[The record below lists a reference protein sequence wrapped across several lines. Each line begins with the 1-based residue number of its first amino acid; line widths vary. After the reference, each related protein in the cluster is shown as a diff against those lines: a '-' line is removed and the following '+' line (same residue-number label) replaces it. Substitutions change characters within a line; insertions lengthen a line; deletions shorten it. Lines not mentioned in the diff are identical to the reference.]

1 MLLDVKNILGLPV
14 EGDAV
19 VEQSDVAS
27 LKVHFQNFWGVG
39 ADKIA
44 AKPTS
49 IWDNGTMSCQAICDR
64 CLAQKGD
71 TDIQVQGFLLLVL
84 GSTIFVDKS
93 GSRFPPSCILEVKKK
108 DVQLSHYS
116 WSSATLTYLYRQLG
130 VTSWIGCRQIAGC
143 LTLLQSWIYE
153 EQIAIQQDKGG
164 FIILEGS
171 DRTTT
176 IITSDV
182 HSPALNS
189 ITFALYIDNFVARGV
204 TFKDIKIHYGMI
216 MVVII
221 SSLATLKE
229 PLILYGVMVNLYMRL
244 AVYTYYT
251 MSLESFWKRAGKSQK
266 SSTCSSPSSRDPPIE
281 EHVSPNDDEV
291 PIAATIPPPENTG
304 PSVPNTTVDSDDTRI
319 YDVDLL
325 PHDPGKRIPI
335 MEYPPNDRDAVRRGY
350 ITKKRC
356 DPRTHNFPQRKVGGG
371 FRGWNKTGRFDVH
384 VGGIGSFHNQANE
397 KYSMFINP
405 KTSVA
410 ESLCTYSKEAKLQY
424 KSRLTYSLKCI
435 RFLLNQGLA
444 CRGHNE
450 SDESWNRGNFL
461 ALLTWFSENN
471 SEVAKVVLG
480 NALGNN
486 RMTSPSIQKELIN
499 CCAKETTRLLIDDI
513 GDDYFGIMAGESS
526 DVSQKEQMALCLRY
540 VNNKGKINERF
551 LGIVHVK
558 DTTALSLKSAIE
570 SLLMEYSLSLS
581 RVRGQGYDGASN
593 MRGEINGLKTLIM
606 NETKQAYYI
615 HCFAHQLQ
623 LTLVA
628 VAKDNDD
635 CIWLFDQLA
644 ILLNI
649 IGVSCKRS
657 EMIREIQSQH
667 ILQALELGEI
677 ESGQGL
683 NQEHGLGRPGDTRW
697 GSHYKTVSNVT
708 AFYATIVKVLEKIG
722 SNKIYKD
729 DRVKA
734 ITVMSTF
741 ESFEFVFMIHLMS
754 EIFGITDKLCQA
766 LQKGDQDIVNAMTY
780 VKLTKEGLQQ
790 MRVHGWEDFLHLV
803 VCFCVKHDVEVPTM
817 DDMYVPHGRSRRFFA
832 KVSNLHRFR
841 VEMFISVIDL
851 QLQELNSRFDE

>member
-1 MLLDVKNILGLPV
+1 
-14 EGDAV
+14 
-19 VEQSDVAS
+19 
-27 LKVHFQNFWGVG
+27 
-39 ADKIA
+39 
-44 AKPTS
+44 
-49 IWDNGTMSCQAICDR
+49 
-64 CLAQKGD
+64 
-71 TDIQVQGFLLLVL
+71 
-84 GSTIFVDKS
+84 
-93 GSRFPPSCILEVKKK
+93 
-108 DVQLSHYS
+108 
-116 WSSATLTYLYRQLG
+116 
-130 VTSWIGCRQIAGC
+130 
-143 LTLLQSWIYE
+143 
-153 EQIAIQQDKGG
+153 
-164 FIILEGS
+164 
-171 DRTTT
+171 
-176 IITSDV
+176 
-182 HSPALNS
+182 
-189 ITFALYIDNFVARGV
+189 
-204 TFKDIKIHYGMI
+204 
-216 MVVII
+216 
-221 SSLATLKE
+221 
-229 PLILYGVMVNLYMRL
+229 
-244 AVYTYYT
+244 

-291 PIAATIPPPENTG
+291 PIAATIPPPENT
-304 PSVPNTTVDSDDTRI
+304 NTTVDSDDTRI

-325 PHDPGKRIPI
+325 PHDPGKRIPV

-356 DPRTHNFPQRKVGGG
+356 DPRTHNFPQRKVGGMRRFNVTWFDKYEWLEYSVEKDAAFCFVCYLFTDKVDYSLVVNDSFIKGG

-450 SDESWNRGNFL
+450 SEESWNRGNFL

-480 NALGNN
+480 NAPGNN
-486 RMTSPSIQKELIN
+486 RMTSPLIQKELIN

-513 GDDYFGIMAGESS
+513 GDDYFGILADESS

-649 IGVSCKRS
+649 IGVSCKRR

-708 AFYATIVKVLEKIG
+708 ALYATIVKVLEKIG

-790 MRVHGWEDFLHLV
+790 MRDHGWEDFLHLV

-817 DDMYVPHGRSRRFFA
+817 DDMYVPRGRSRRFFA

-851 QLQELNSRFDE
+851 QLQELNSRFDEENMELLICVSCLNPINSFAAFDMQKLLRLAELYPKEFPTNDMTMTALRHELQFYINDVRQDARFGDLKGIHELSMMLVETNKHTTYNLVYLLIRLALILPVATASVERVFSSMTYVKNKLRNSMGDQLLNDNLVTFLERDLFSRVSDDDVLERFQSMKTRRMLL

>member
-1 MLLDVKNILGLPV
+1 
-14 EGDAV
+14 
-19 VEQSDVAS
+19 
-27 LKVHFQNFWGVG
+27 
-39 ADKIA
+39 
-44 AKPTS
+44 
-49 IWDNGTMSCQAICDR
+49 
-64 CLAQKGD
+64 
-71 TDIQVQGFLLLVL
+71 
-84 GSTIFVDKS
+84 
-93 GSRFPPSCILEVKKK
+93 
-108 DVQLSHYS
+108 
-116 WSSATLTYLYRQLG
+116 
-130 VTSWIGCRQIAGC
+130 
-143 LTLLQSWIYE
+143 
-153 EQIAIQQDKGG
+153 
-164 FIILEGS
+164 
-171 DRTTT
+171 
-176 IITSDV
+176 
-182 HSPALNS
+182 
-189 ITFALYIDNFVARGV
+189 
-204 TFKDIKIHYGMI
+204 
-216 MVVII
+216 
-221 SSLATLKE
+221 
-229 PLILYGVMVNLYMRL
+229 
-244 AVYTYYT
+244 

-291 PIAATIPPPENTG
+291 PIAATIPPPENT
-304 PSVPNTTVDSDDTRI
+304 NTTVDSDDTRI

-325 PHDPGKRIPI
+325 PHDPGKRIPV

-356 DPRTHNFPQRKVGGG
+356 DPRTHNFPQRKVGGMRRFNVTWFDKYEWLEYSVEKDAAFCFVCYLFTDKVDYSLAVNDSFIKGG
-371 FRGWNKTGRFDVH
+371 FRRWNKTGRFDVH

-444 CRGHNE
+444 CRRHNE
-450 SDESWNRGNFL
+450 SEESWNRGNFL

-480 NALGNN
+480 NAPGNN
-486 RMTSPSIQKELIN
+486 RMTSPLIQKELIN

-513 GDDYFGIMAGESS
+513 GDDYFGILADESS

-649 IGVSCKRS
+649 IGVSCKRR

-677 ESGQGL
+677 ESGQ
-683 NQEHGLGRPGDTRW
+683 DW
-697 GSHYKTVSNVT
+697 IK
-708 AFYATIVKVLEKIG
+708 
-722 SNKIYKD
+722 
-729 DRVKA
+729 
-734 ITVMSTF
+734 
-741 ESFEFVFMIHLMS
+741 
-754 EIFGITDKLCQA
+754 
-766 LQKGDQDIVNAMTY
+766 
-780 VKLTKEGLQQ
+780 
-790 MRVHGWEDFLHLV
+790 
-803 VCFCVKHDVEVPTM
+803 
-817 DDMYVPHGRSRRFFA
+817 
-832 KVSNLHRFR
+832 
-841 VEMFISVIDL
+841 
-851 QLQELNSRFDE
+851 